1 MKCGNTVHNIIK
13 MKTTATIIVCALMC
27 AFGSQ
32 LAKIHY
38 EPTNTITAAESPP
51 FQLPKYVEKVV
62 HDTITPCDTIRDTV
76 HHTKVITKQVIRTKR
91 VPYAVRDTVS
101 ILYIK
106 TREPRKGTAPDSIP
120 RKYVI
125 HDAVDSS
132 E

>member
-1 MKCGNTVHNIIK
+1 MKSIATVL
-13 MKTTATIIVCALMC
+13 AC
-27 AFGSQ
+27 AFICVLGSQ
-32 LAKIHY
+32 LGKLNY

-51 FQLPKYVEKVV
+51 FQLPKTIEKVV

-106 TREPRKGTAPDSIP
+106 TREPRKGPAPDSIP
-120 RKYVI
+120 RKYTI
-125 HDAVDSS
+125 HDAVDVH